1 MGRALARAM
10 RVPDMTPLERAA
22 YLAHAASASH
32 RRKVADA
39 IAMIAGAPGA
49 VVSTSWGKDS
59 VALLH
64 LAAVARP
71 TIAVINARYPNP
83 AERFDDM
90 DRVRDLALAMPDMAS
105 VRYAEV
111 DTPGEWE
118 MYERSG
124 GGFAEAVT
132 PKQREAARWWKQ
144 NFTRAMDAA
153 MRAAGGDAVAL
164 GLRAEESHARRM
176 NVAMH
181 GRDYTR
187 RDGLRVLLPLANW
200 SGRDVWAYL
209 VSRGLPWLRIYDE
222 ATCPREVARS
232 GFVFATGGGGAIRR
246 HGVWDD
252 WRRVYRP
259 EFQAWLVRF
268 PELDR

>member
-1 MGRALARAM
+1 
-10 RVPDMTPLERAA
+10 MTPLERAA
-22 YLAHAASASH
+22 YLAHAATPAH
-32 RRKVADA
+32 RRRVAA
-39 IAMIAGAPGA
+39 AMNMIISAPNA

-59 VALLH
+59 VVLLH
-64 LAAVARP
+64 LAAVVRP

-90 DRVRDLALAMPDMAS
+90 DRVRDAMLARADMAD

-111 DTPGEWE
+111 ATPGEWE
-118 MYERSG
+118 MYERAG

-132 PKQREAARWWKQ
+132 PEQREAARWWKQ
-144 NFTRAMDAA
+144 NFTQAMGAA

-176 NVAMH
+176 NVATH

-187 RDGLRVLLPLANW
+187 KDGLRVVLPIANW

-209 VSRGLPWLRIYDE
+209 VSRDLPWLRIYDE
-222 ATCPREVARS
+222 CTCKREVARS

-252 WRRVYRP
+252 WRRVYRT
-259 EFQAWLVRF
+259 EFAAWLARF